1 MLIDHVELARAA
13 KAFLQEGHDLAIT
26 INTLLGKID
35 DLGDVYG
42 DDDAGRQ
49 AKKAFDKARDNVA
62 GYSGAICAAYT
73 GVGHNL
79 DLMNANVDVAN
90 WASTV
95 ELPAV
100 ETNVPRFGR

>member
-1 MLIDHVELARAA
+1 MLIDHVELDQAS

-26 INTLLGKID
+26 VNALLGKID

-42 DDDAGRQ
+42 DDDSGRQ
-49 AKKAFDKARDNVA
+49 AKQGFDQARDNIA

-73 GVGHNL
+73 GAGDNL
-79 DLMNANVDVAN
+79 ALMNTNVDVAD
-90 WASTV
+90 WASAA

-100 ETNVPRFGR
+100 ETNVPRYGP